1 MFNLTTIEI
10 DAFYLTLKVAFF
22 SVAICLPLG
31 VITAFTLSRLN
42 FPGKWLLDGLVHLP
56 LVMPPVVVGYM
67 LLLLLGRRG
76 VLGSWLYDTFDITV
90 AFTWKGQRLLRPLWR
105 FHLWFAPLDYHW
117 TRWIVG

>member
-42 FPGKWLLDGLVHLP
+42 FPGKEIAKLLTLLP
-56 LVMPPVVVGYM
+56 IVLPPFVTSIYPSSI
-67 LLLLLGRRG
+67 LLEIG
-76 VLGSWLYDTFDITV
+76 F
-90 AFTWKGQRLLRPLWR
+90 Q
-105 FHLWFAPLDYHW
+105 
-117 TRWIVG
+117 